1 MAPKLS
7 YVTPAKAG
15 VHDHSMRS
23 WIPAFAGMTYDAAI
37 QQSGFEEIGM
47 LKGNGHNSISE
58 QMVIGVTMGDAAGIG
73 PEVVVKA
80 LADPEV
86 RRAAKFIVFGMNEQ
100 LCYAADRAEIEPFW
114 GRHQHEKISREYPYK
129 VVVADYDEYSVP
141 PYIRGP
147 SRVAGEASLKFCVD
161 AIAAAKD
168 GIVDAI
174 VTGPISKTS
183 WKLAD
188 SPWPGHTE
196 MLAQK
201 CKAPRKAMMFVSG
214 PLKVALA
221 TIHIA
226 LFDVRNKFTIGCV
239 FEPID
244 LLNDALKEYF
254 SLESPRIGVAAL
266 NPHAG
271 EEGQFGDEEQR
282 IISPAILL
290 AQEQGINCTGP
301 IPADTLF
308 LRAIHGEFDAVVAMY
323 HDQGM
328 IPIKLLDFEH
338 AVNVTIGLPIV
349 RTSPAHGTAFDIAGR
364 NLASPSSMKSAI
376 MLAIQMAKTKRTLQP
391 AGITANG
398 NGRPA
403 LEPTDP
409 EPEAPEPKLG
419 SGG

>member
-1 MAPKLS
+1 MK
-7 YVTPAKAG
+7 
-15 VHDHSMRS
+15 
-23 WIPAFAGMTYDAAI
+23 
-37 QQSGFEEIGM
+37 E
-47 LKGNGHNSISE
+47 NGHNSISD

-100 LCYAADRAEIEPFW
+100 LCYAADRAEIDPFW

-147 SRVAGEASLKFCVD
+147 SRLAGEASLKFCAD

-168 GIVDAI
+168 GIIDAI
-174 VTGPISKTS
+174 VTAPISKAS

-196 MLAQK
+196 MLAAK
-201 CKAPRKAMMFVSG
+201 CKASRKAMVFVSG

-221 TIHIA
+221 TIHLG
-226 LFDVRNKFTIGCV
+226 LFEVRNKFTIGCV

-254 SLESPRIGVAAL
+254 SLDNPRIGVAAL

-271 EEGQFGDEEQR
+271 EQGQFGDEEQR

-290 AQEQGINCTGP
+290 AQEQGINCVGP

-308 LRAIHGEFDAVVAMY
+308 VRAVQGEFDAVVAMY
-323 HDQGM
+323 HDQAM
-328 IPIKLLDFEH
+328 IPVKLLDFEH

-349 RTSPAHGTAFDIAGR
+349 RTSPSHGTAFDIAGR
-364 NLASPSSMKSAI
+364 NLASPLSTKSAI
-376 MLAIQMAKTKRTLQP
+376 LLAIQMAKTRRTLQP
-391 AGITANG
+391 AGAPI
-398 NGRPA
+398 NGRGLPEIESEGS
-403 LEPTDP
+403 EP
-409 EPEAPEPKLG
+409 
-419 SGG
+419 